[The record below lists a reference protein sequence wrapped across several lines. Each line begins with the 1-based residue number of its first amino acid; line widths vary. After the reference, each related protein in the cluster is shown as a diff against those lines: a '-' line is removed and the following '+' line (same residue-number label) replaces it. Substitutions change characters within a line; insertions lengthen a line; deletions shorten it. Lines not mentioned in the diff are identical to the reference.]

1 MRLLTL
7 GLLLAP
13 TAFAANDDLMSIYN
27 DALATNP
34 ALQAAQAAVEAARFD
49 IEAANAGLRPSIS
62 ASTNVNGSEVT
73 RSRSSTTP
81 EGGSSSVDGTISA
94 RLALWGP
101 AERAGVAAAKA
112 GVSLSETSAKSTLN
126 QLQIDIAQRYLDV
139 LNAQAALSAAQ
150 AQEQAVE
157 RQLERA
163 QKRLEVGLGTRV
175 EVDQT
180 QAAYDNTQVALIRAE
195 DVLSDAR
202 EALETATNREIST
215 LTPLSANYLAGP
227 SRLALSDV
235 IEQAQA
241 SSAAIQI
248 AQAQVELAQ
257 ATLALKQAGG
267 KPRLDASANYNTAK
281 NLEGGL
287 WGNGYGA
294 TLTLSMPLYTGGKVQ
309 AEVAS
314 AAASLAK
321 AQAELEDQRRAVK
334 AQARSLFRA
343 IGTQAQTVRAQAQSI
358 KSAQTAVEATQAAFE
373 VGSGDIIDVLNAQSD
388 LNAAQSNYAQARHQ
402 HAALVLQ
409 LEQLRGDLTQDDL
422 LALNNQLGR

>member
-73 RSRSSTTP
+73 RSASAPETGTAKLAGSITASMPIWSPAARASIDFETASASLTQSS
-81 EGGSSSVDGTISA
+81 
-94 RLALWGP
+94 
-101 AERAGVAAAKA
+101 AKA
-112 GVSLSETSAKSTLN
+112 TLN

-195 DVLSDAR
+195 DTLSDAR
-202 EALETATNREIST
+202 EALETAANREVAA
-215 LTPLSANYLAGP
+215 LTPLSTSYPAIP
-227 SRLALSDV
+227 STLTLSDV
-235 IEQAQA
+235 IEQAQSNSVGIESA
-241 SSAAIQI
+241 RSSVEI
-248 AQAQVELAQ
+248 AEA
-257 ATLALKQAGG
+257 ALKLAQAGG
-267 KPRLDASANYNTAK
+267 KPSLNANASYSTDKSLD
-281 NLEGGL
+281 GGL
-287 WGNGYGA
+287 WSNGYS
-294 TLTLSMPLYTGGKVQ
+294 TQITLSMPLYTGGKVQ